1 MYRHTPP
8 VVTGTEWSAIMAVL
22 ANAVNNWTD
31 FDAWALSKGF
41 DPLEIP
47 SRRLVAAAWL
57 FLTENMEDEIKENLI
72 NSLFEENPVRQVF
85 KPKSESNPK
94 GTAVLS
100 PKEKWRAPEGWV
112 PPGWNE
118 SQSYA
123 NAKNFMNFNAN
134 PK

>member
-1 MYRHTPP
+1 M
-8 VVTGTEWSAIMAVL
+8 AIL
-22 ANAVNNWTD
+22 THAVNNWTD

-41 DPLEIP
+41 DPLEVP
-47 SRRLVAAAWL
+47 CRRLVSSAWL
-57 FLTENMEDEIKENLI
+57 FLTENMEEENKENLI
-72 NSLFEENPVRQVF
+72 RNLFDDNPVRQVYV
-85 KPKSESNPK
+85 KKDDPAPK
-94 GTAVLS
+94 GTTVIS
-100 PKEKWRAPEGWV
+100 PKEKWRAPEGWT